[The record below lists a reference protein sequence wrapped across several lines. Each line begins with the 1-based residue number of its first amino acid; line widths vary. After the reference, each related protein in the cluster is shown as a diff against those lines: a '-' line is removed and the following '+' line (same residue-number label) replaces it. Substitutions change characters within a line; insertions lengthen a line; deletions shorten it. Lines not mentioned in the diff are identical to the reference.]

1 MNDQLIAI
9 RLPSISSGMTQGEIG
24 EWLVDIGERVEK
36 GEPVATIEIDKANME
51 LEANVDGLFCR
62 QVVAEGTEVPVGTLI
77 GVIAT
82 GSIPSE
88 QEIDRFV
95 AENP

>member
-1 MNDQLIAI
+1 MTAQLIAI

-24 EWLVDIGERVEK
+24 DWLVETGGAVEK

-51 LEANVDGLFCR
+51 LEATVDGLLCR

-82 GSIPSE
+82 GPIPSE